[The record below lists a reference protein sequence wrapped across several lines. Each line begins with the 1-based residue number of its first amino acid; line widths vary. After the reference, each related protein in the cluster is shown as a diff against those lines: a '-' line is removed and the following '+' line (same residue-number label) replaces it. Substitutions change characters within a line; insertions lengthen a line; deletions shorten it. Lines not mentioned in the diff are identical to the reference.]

1 MDNNDVLRRVRYIL
15 DLEDDKMIATFA
27 AADCRVSRTR
37 LSNWLKR
44 DDDPAFKHIDD
55 KHLAIFLNGLISR
68 IRGKREGEQP
78 APEDRLDNNI
88 ILRKLKIAFDL
99 RDDEILEIVALAG
112 FTLGKSEL
120 SAFFRSR
127 GHKNYRA
134 CKDQVLRYFLLGLQ
148 AKYRDNVLKRVKE
161 AEKQKRQG
169 VKLASGVMVRRKNG

>member
-1 MDNNDVLRRVRYIL
+1 MDNNDILRRVRYIL
-15 DLEDDKMIATFA
+15 DLDDDRMIATFK

-37 LSNWLKR
+37 ISNWLKK

-55 KHLAIFLNGLISR
+55 KHLAIFLNGLINR

-88 ILRKLKIAFDL
+88 IFRKLKIAFDL
-99 RDDEILEIVALAG
+99 RDDEILEIVELAG
-112 FTLGKSEL
+112 FSLGKSEL

-134 CKDQVLRYFLLGLQ
+134 CKDQVLRNFLLGLQ
-148 AKYRDNVLKRVKE
+148 AKYRDEVMKRVK
-161 AEKQKRQG
+161 AEEKKKRQG
-169 VKLASGVMVRRKNG
+169 VKLASGVLVRRKES